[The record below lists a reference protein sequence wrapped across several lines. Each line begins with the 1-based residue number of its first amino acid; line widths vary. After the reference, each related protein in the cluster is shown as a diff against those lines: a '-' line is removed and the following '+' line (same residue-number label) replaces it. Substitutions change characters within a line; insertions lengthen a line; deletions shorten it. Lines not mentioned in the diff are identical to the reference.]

1 MLSSRLS
8 RRTVREK
15 EIRGDKKKEEEEI
28 SSTRI
33 VSETWLLRAMGKR
46 SCLPCNLKSVFSSF
60 LRILGLNRLGSASRL
75 FYRRRNFEIV
85 LHIFFKANIKIIYF
99 TDTYLVNVYF
109 IKNFSVNFL
118 STLSFIS
125 VNVNEKYYT

>member
-75 FYRRRNFEIV
+75 FYRRRDFEIV
-85 LHIFFKANIKIIYF
+85 LRIFFKANIKIIYF
-99 TDTYLVNVYF
+99 TDTYL
-109 IKNFSVNFL
+109 L
-118 STLSFIS
+118 SRKRLFHQ
-125 VNVNEKYYT
+125 EF